1 MKIPSVMSDLRKE
14 IVTVP
19 EVIQEVTGISIYG
32 RLIKSILFTTDVA
45 IIANHNADAIL
56 AVYPFTPNPAI
67 LKSIMQVSSVP
78 VLAGVGGGLTTGL
91 RAANMSLFSESE
103 GVFSVVVN
111 GPTKADTIAEID
123 ALIDVPIIYTVV
135 STDAD
140 IQSRLAA
147 GVDIV
152 NVSCGPETA
161 SVVQKLRQE
170 FPDLPIIATGGP
182 TDESI
187 KEVIEAGANAI
198 SVTAPSNAEIFK
210 KKMAKYRN
218 PHKD

>member
-111 GPTKADTIAEID
+111 GPTKAGTIAEID

-135 STDAD
+135 SADAD